1 MGSGWDEN
9 GTWGQD
15 IGMRLGYGARTLE
28 QGWDGGMGQSWD
40 TGLGTRGWGTG
51 TGLGHWDGA
60 GARGRDRRRPGLGS
74 GLWPGRGAGP
84 SPGFLA
90 YPRAGPCRTALAA
103 LSSSRAAMAG
113 GGAGPEM
120 AAASS
125 RSAPAGPAP
134 FRSGP
139 GAAPPQGPSVPRPSS
154 PGPPPAAME
163 SSMDFQAEP
172 SAPEPPAMD
181 TEEGPGGQP
190 AAPGPG
196 VEPPGT
202 GTAGGRRGGEAAPG
216 TGTGEASGRNGGEQA
231 EEPGVGGAPRGAGP
245 PRAPSSRDMELDEA
259 PEDAEP
265 AEMQGLLAQ
274 LETLDPS
281 FRDTPEPPS
290 ASSPGTAPAVGER
303 HPRGSAGCRGGCR
316 PCPLHVAT
324 GRGLATRPCCSQH
337 SACSRPCHGLLFAEA
352 DREDLLSLLSYEGG
366 LPEAGAETPLARSDV
381 LAGTSLEMLQAPEE
395 AVAVV
400 VEPGGPGGSQ
410 GGPAGGWF
418 YGEGLGEVDPTC
430 EGNRDSSPEPA
441 WAALSP
447 AAAPPEKEQLPQGS
461 VTNKESPSSC
471 PAFKDVPGPCDP
483 EDLLDGVIFGAKY
496 LGSTQLVSERNP
508 PTSVRMAQAQEAV
521 DRIKAP
527 EGESQPMTEVDL
539 FVSTQR
545 IKVLTADT
553 QEAMMDHSLQ
563 TISYIAD
570 IGSLVVLMA
579 RRKLPRRAE
588 AAEEKRLYKMICHVF
603 HSADAQIIA
612 QAIGQAFGV
621 AYQRFLEANS
631 IDPSELSPRQYSRA
645 LEDQEQYNAE
655 LTHFSRQEN
664 CKDVCIRKQ
673 KGEILGIAIVESGWG
688 SILPTVVVANL
699 MHGGPAE
706 RSGELSIGDRL
717 MSVNGTSLVG
727 LPLTTCQSIIR
738 ELKHQ
743 TEVTLNIVH
752 CPPVTTAV
760 IRRPDSK
767 YQLGFCVE
775 NGVVSAGTD
784 SSRARP
790 GSAEG
795 FCRPSGRGMRGSGC
809 VCVDE
814 HAAPM
819 LSAGAEVSR
828 VSAVPR

>member
-1 MGSGWDEN
+1 
-9 GTWGQD
+9 
-15 IGMRLGYGARTLE
+15 
-28 QGWDGGMGQSWD
+28 
-40 TGLGTRGWGTG
+40 
-51 TGLGHWDGA
+51 
-60 GARGRDRRRPGLGS
+60 
-74 GLWPGRGAGP
+74 
-84 SPGFLA
+84 
-90 YPRAGPCRTALAA
+90 
-103 LSSSRAAMAG
+103 
-113 GGAGPEM
+113 
-120 AAASS
+120 
-125 RSAPAGPAP
+125 
-134 FRSGP
+134 
-139 GAAPPQGPSVPRPSS
+139 
-154 PGPPPAAME
+154 
-163 SSMDFQAEP
+163 
-172 SAPEPPAMD
+172 
-181 TEEGPGGQP
+181 
-190 AAPGPG
+190 
-196 VEPPGT
+196 
-202 GTAGGRRGGEAAPG
+202 
-216 TGTGEASGRNGGEQA
+216 
-231 EEPGVGGAPRGAGP
+231 
-245 PRAPSSRDMELDEA
+245 
-259 PEDAEP
+259 
-265 AEMQGLLAQ
+265 
-274 LETLDPS
+274 
-281 FRDTPEPPS
+281 
-290 ASSPGTAPAVGER
+290 
-303 HPRGSAGCRGGCR
+303 

-324 GRGLATRPCCSQH
+324 GRGLEVHPCCAQH
-337 SACSRPCHGLLFAEA
+337 SARSRPCHGLLFAEA
-352 DREDLLSLLSYEGG
+352 DREDLLNLLCYEGG
-366 LPEAGAETPLARSDV
+366 LPEADTEMPLTCSEV
-381 LAGTSLEMLQAPEE
+381 LTGTKLEVLQMPEE
-395 AVAVV
+395 PTAAD
-400 VEPGGPGGSQ
+400 EPGGPGGSEK
-410 GGPAGGWF
+410 GPSGSWI
-418 YGEGLGEVDPTC
+418 YGEGLSEDKPAC

-441 WAALSP
+441 WAELSP
-447 AAAPPEKEQLPQGS
+447 SVTPEKEQLPQSS
-461 VTNKESPSSC
+461 VTEETSPCFSPSSLS
-471 PAFKDVPGPCDP
+471 VPGPCDP

-579 RRKLPRRAE
+579 RRKLPRPAE

-664 CKDVCIRKQ
+664 CKDVCIRKK

-688 SILPTVVVANL
+688 SILPTVVIANL

-717 MSVNGTSLVG
+717 MSINGTSLVG

-752 CPPVTTAV
+752 CSPVTTAV

-775 NGVVSAGTD
+775 NGVICSL
-784 SSRARP
+784 
-790 GSAEG
+790 
-795 FCRPSGRGMRGSGC
+795 MRGGI
-809 VCVDE
+809 
-814 HAAPM
+814 
-819 LSAGAEVSR
+819 AEKGGIRVGHRIIEINGQSVVATPHEKIIQILTQAVSEVHIKTMPASTYR
-828 VSAVPR
+828 LLTGQEQPVFL